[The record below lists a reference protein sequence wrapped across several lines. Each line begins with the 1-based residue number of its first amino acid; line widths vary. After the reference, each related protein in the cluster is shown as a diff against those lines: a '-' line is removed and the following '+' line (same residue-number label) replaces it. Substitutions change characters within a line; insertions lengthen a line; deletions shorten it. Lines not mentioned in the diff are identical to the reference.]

1 MGFRVWWTQMNAL
14 LQELGKD
21 YDIYAPK
28 RFMGDVAFSGTDCIR
43 YGIIRSLDEVEF
55 EEKSQYSFKTYICL
69 NGPVFN
75 YVEGKQLID

>member
-1 MGFRVWWTQMNAL
+1 MNAL

-28 RFMGDVAFSGTDCIR
+28 RFMGGGAFSGTDCIR
-43 YGIIRSLDEVEF
+43 YGIIRSIDEVEF

-69 NGPVFN
+69 DGPVFN